1 MFDSAEFVLQESGPV
16 LKYRTKT
23 GLAITPIKMPNLDE
37 DDDDNSSAMK
47 YLKSYKA
54 IEYVHVDGRPGLTLQ
69 RGRCR
74 FWTSNSCD
82 P

>member
-1 MFDSAEFVLQESGPV
+1 M
-16 LKYRTKT
+16 LKYWTKT

-47 YLKSYKA
+47 YPKSCKA
-54 IEYVHVDGRPGLTLQ
+54 IEYVRVDGKPRLTLQ

-74 FWTSNSCD
+74 FWTSVVVTRALKWLDLNWTEC
-82 P
+82 